1 MFLGCCDGKCRLIIK
16 QRGERER
23 ERERIV
29 LLHPHLLH
37 GPGYVGMKREAL
49 GQQVSDGGSEAFL
62 MFVAGE
68 ERAAVI
74 KVTMEAVC

>member
-1 MFLGCCDGKCRLIIK
+1 
-16 QRGERER
+16 
-23 ERERIV
+23 
-29 LLHPHLLH
+29 
-37 GPGYVGMKREAL
+37 MKREAL